1 MLTLPSA
8 KVVDLS
14 TDRAKYHAL
23 HLEPGTAPGLQ
34 AEHRHLHPLVD
45 VIERQVDEGGVP
57 RRGWTEHDYSFT
69 GYTLADIRLASNWPE
84 CDKIALLD
92 WARKADQQRLIETAR
107 RRLVE
112 HQASLSIK
120 KNSSPKH
127 LFSLL
132 QRQIAALALE
142 RASVAQWRATV
153 GNMQKKGV
161 REEEVLW
168 SGLSAYLASKP
179 ADVVLNKAQ
188 LLAAIDFRAIHI
200 ELCTEQRWG
209 ADGGLC
215 FKEVAQRMLHQVVY
229 RAALKLDDSCHC
241 ILRYVDSTYNYRIG
255 AVKTLAYGHSMALNK
270 YWFVLDPYGR
280 AIPNQQGAG
289 LYYSGSE
296 AAMAAAQQHAREFLG
311 RLGGVSFH
319 TRFDHLTLYGGHDYR
334 EWLVTLPDYQRIFFG
349 AHHFD
354 HNVLAHI
361 RTTSREDCDGRKLLF
376 IEEVQ
381 SDWHQSGRRYGYD
394 TSVWGKVAN
403 APFKKEWP
411 ALAVKLMLIR
421 ASQNGY
427 DGIAWP
433 RGEIQEIRYSKSLDA
448 IKRHYDVDIPKAL
461 NRLGRP
467 FHCAVESSWIE
478 TRDPWLNLERSRDKW
493 RVTDGA
499 GKFQTRAKYHSREE
513 AMAVLARHCRSIDLE
528 VPAFFINDALRWQIA
543 EDGLPLFGETFAKK
557 QR

>member
-1 MLTLPSA
+1 MLTLPSG

-23 HLEPGTAPGLQ
+23 RLQPGMAPGPQ
-34 AEHRHLHPLVD
+34 AEHRQLYALVD
-45 VIERQVDEGGVP
+45 VIERQIDEAGVP
-57 RRGWTEHDYSFT
+57 RRGWTEHDYRFT
-69 GYTLADIRLASNWPE
+69 GYTLADIRLASDWPE
-84 CDKIALLD
+84 GDKIVLLD
-92 WARKADQQRLIETAR
+92 WARKADQRRVIETAR

-112 HQASLSIK
+112 YQASLSIK
-120 KNSSPKH
+120 ENSSPQH
-127 LFSLL
+127 LYSLL
-132 QRQIAALALE
+132 QRQIAALSLE
-142 RASVAQWRATV
+142 RAGVEQWRATIA
-153 GNMQKKGV
+153 NMRKKGV

-168 SGLSAYLASKP
+168 SGLAAYLARQP
-179 ADVVLNKAQ
+179 ADTVLSKGQ
-188 LLAAIDFRAIHI
+188 LMTAVDFTTIWP
-200 ELCTEQRWG
+200 ELSAEQRWG
-209 ADGGLC
+209 VDGGLC
-215 FKEVAQRMLHQVVY
+215 FKEVAQRMPHQVVY

-241 ILRYVDSTYNYRIG
+241 ILRYVDSTYNYRVG
-255 AVKTLAYGHSMALNK
+255 VVKTLAYGHSMALNK

-280 AIPNQQGAG
+280 AIPNQQGTG

-296 AAMAAAQQHAREFLG
+296 AAMVAAQQHARESLG
-311 RLGGVSFH
+311 MLGGVSFH

-361 RTTSREDCDGRKLLF
+361 RTTSREDCAGRKLLF

-394 TSVWGKVAN
+394 TNVWGKVAN

-421 ASQNGY
+421 AGQNGY

-433 RGEIQEIRYSKSLDA
+433 RGDIQETRYSKSLDA
-448 IKRHYDVDIPKAL
+448 IKRHYDMEIPKVL

-467 FHCAVESSWIE
+467 FECAVESTWIE

-493 RVTDGA
+493 RVADGA

-528 VPAFFINDALRWQIA
+528 VPVFFINDALRWQIA
-543 EDGLPLFGETFAKK
+543 EDGLPLFGETVAEK
-557 QR
+557 